1 MRGVFVLAAALA
13 LAACETT
20 AEDRDCGPGGTRYK
34 CLTSV
39 LANPYAAPGAKQLAY
54 QQLLVMWSQATPA
67 SDENTHKLIQEFAR
81 QPQTVVV
88 PVGPAW

>member
-20 AEDRDCGPGGTRYK
+20 TSATCGTRFE
-34 CLTSV
+34 CLKSV
-39 LANPYAAPGAKQLAY
+39 LADPYAAPGAKQLAY
-54 QQLLVMWSQATPA
+54 EQLLVMWSQATPA
-67 SDENTHKLIQEFAR
+67 RDENTHKLIQSFAQ

-88 PVGPAW
+88 PVVPAW

>member
-1 MRGVFVLAAALA
+1 
-13 LAACETT
+13 
-20 AEDRDCGPGGTRYK
+20 
-34 CLTSV
+34 
-39 LANPYAAPGAKQLAY
+39 
-54 QQLLVMWSQATPA
+54 MWSQATPA

>member
-1 MRGVFVLAAALA
+1 MSHV
-13 LAACETT
+13 
-20 AEDRDCGPGGTRYK
+20 
-34 CLTSV
+34 SV
-39 LANPYAAPGAKQLAY
+39 LANPYVAPGAKQLAY

-81 QPQTVVV
+81 QPLTVVV

>member
-1 MRGVFVLAAALA
+1 MPHVRLSQPLRR
-13 LAACETT
+13 T
-20 AEDRDCGPGGTRYK
+20 
-34 CLTSV
+34 
-39 LANPYAAPGAKQLAY
+39 GAKQLAY

-88 PVGPAW
+88 PVWPAW